1 VPVVVAIGVMRIM
14 EVALILTLLIVVLL
28 PVRAALP
35 IKPEVRPAEVKAVPE
50 PAQD

>member
-1 VPVVVAIGVMRIM
+1 MLVPVFVATGVMRII
-14 EVALILTLLIVVLL
+14 EDALTLTLLIVVLL

-35 IKPEVRPAEVKAVPE
+35 INPEVRPAEVEPE